1 MMATSSSNRLLQSQ
15 VDHVVLQ
22 PRLPGKREENLVDI
36 DNALND
42 RLLEGARSMQGLTSP
57 HAYAL
62 WDTTRCILL
71 ASKSLNA
78 GGTLDK
84 RRLLQELRSLQRGIT
99 LILHITE
106 QNAGLLIRR
115 HYE

>member
-1 MMATSSSNRLLQSQ
+1 MATSSSNRL
-15 VDHVVLQ
+15 LQ

-36 DNALND
+36 ENALND
-42 RLLEGARSMQGLTSP
+42 RLLEAARSMQGLTSP

-62 WDTTRCILL
+62 WDTTRSILL

-84 RRLLQELRSLQRGIT
+84 RRLLEELRSLQRGIT